1 MNFESEFP
9 QLTQFL
15 GSYFPDA
22 DFEGLTD
29 EEVVAN
35 YISDCN
41 KSEISKSILMIVRE
55 KELPALINNIEDH
68 WEYIRDEANRY
79 FESPQEALLWLN
91 MIQRELNK

>member
-1 MNFESEFP
+1 MSFEKDFP
-9 QLTQFL
+9 QLTQFF

-22 DFEGLTD
+22 DFDNLTD

-41 KSEISKSILMIVRE
+41 KSETSKSILMIVRE
-55 KELPALINNIEDH
+55 KELPALINNIEAH